1 MRNLIFNVA
10 IGATMASLFVA
21 MFWAQV
27 GSIATAFARA
37 QMGTYAVT
45 SGPYIP
51 IKSLQPVY

>member
-10 IGATMASLFVA
+10 IPAAMASLFVV

-27 GSIATAFARA
+27 AGIATVFARDKA
-37 QMGTYAVT
+37 GTYAVT
-45 SGPYIP
+45 SSRYLP

>member
-27 GSIATAFARA
+27 DGLATAFARA
-37 QMGTYAVT
+37 QMGTYAAT
-45 SGPYIP
+45 PGPYLP

>member
-1 MRNLIFNVA
+1 MRNRLFNVA
-10 IGATMASLFVA
+10 IAATMASLFVA

-37 QMGTYAVT
+37 QTGTYAVT
-45 SGPYIP
+45 SGPYLP